1 MLHLLENFDL
11 PCHSG
16 GKLAIIL
23 QEELLDGDLGIGHSV
38 KATGDLP
45 VGAQTNDLCA
55 VKGVD
60 GPGAP

>member
-1 MLHLLENFDL
+1 MLHLLEDFDL
-11 PCHSG
+11 ACHSG
-16 GKLAIIL
+16 GELAIIL
-23 QEELLDGDLGIGHSV
+23 QEELLDGHLGIAQSV

-45 VGAQTNDLCA
+45 VGPQANDLCA